1 MKHILF
7 ILLSFCAVLAYG
19 DTLRVATYNVLY
31 LDGESMTGREDDF
44 LTVLADIDPD
54 LVALQEVEDEEAVD
68 QFLSFVLLP
77 IHDDWA
83 SALYNSSSY
92 NDNAFFYRTS
102 KVSFVEQRDIH
113 TTLRDITE
121 YTVHPHNLAAGENV
135 RILSAHLKAGND
147 SGDRAQRRDEAL
159 TLRAE
164 LDQLPEG
171 ELFMFMGDFNLY
183 TSAEDAYQILLDSEP
198 NLNGQLFDP
207 IDSPGS
213 WHNSI
218 TYATIHTQSPRAEYG
233 GMDDRFDFI
242 LVSAALMDTSGSHV
256 LPETYTPWGND
267 GLHFNQSINDG
278 ENTAVSE
285 EVADALYFAS
295 DHLPVVVDVVFRP
308 ATMDARHDEISLA
321 SEYSLSVYPNPFN
334 PSTTISFDLPQ
345 QAHVSLIAYDL
356 LGRKIEQLF
365 SETISAGS
373 HSLNWDCSSC
383 ATGLYI
389 IKLRSGTH
397 RSITKAMLLR

>member
-1 MKHILF
+1 
-7 ILLSFCAVLAYG
+7 
-19 DTLRVATYNVLY
+19 
-31 LDGESMTGREDDF
+31 
-44 LTVLADIDPD
+44 
-54 LVALQEVEDEEAVD
+54 
-68 QFLSFVLLP
+68 
-77 IHDDWA
+77 
-83 SALYNSSSY
+83 LYNSSSY

-102 KVSFVEQRDIH
+102 KVSFVGQRDIQ
-113 TTLRDITE
+113 TTLRDISE
-121 YTVHPHNLAAGENV
+121 YTVHPHNLAEGENV
-135 RILSAHLKAGND
+135 RVLSAHLKAGND
-147 SGDRAQRRDEAL
+147 NSDQVQRRDEAL

-198 NLNGQLFDP
+198 NPNGQLFDP
-207 IDSPGS
+207 IDTPAA

-218 TYATIHTQSPRAEYG
+218 TYASIHTQSPRAEYG

-242 LVSAALMDTSGSHV
+242 LVSAALMDTASSHV

-278 ENTAVSE
+278 DNAAVSE

>member
-1 MKHILF
+1 
-7 ILLSFCAVLAYG
+7 
-19 DTLRVATYNVLY
+19 
-31 LDGESMTGREDDF
+31 
-44 LTVLADIDPD
+44 
-54 LVALQEVEDEEAVD
+54 
-68 QFLSFVLLP
+68 
-77 IHDDWA
+77 
-83 SALYNSSSY
+83 
-92 NDNAFFYRTS
+92 
-102 KVSFVEQRDIH
+102 
-113 TTLRDITE
+113 
-121 YTVHPHNLAAGENV
+121 
-135 RILSAHLKAGND
+135 
-147 SGDRAQRRDEAL
+147 
-159 TLRAE
+159 
-164 LDQLPEG
+164 
-171 ELFMFMGDFNLY
+171 
-183 TSAEDAYQILLDSEP
+183 
-198 NLNGQLFDP
+198 
-207 IDSPGS
+207 
-213 WHNSI
+213 
-218 TYATIHTQSPRAEYG
+218 
-233 GMDDRFDFI
+233 DRFDFI